1 MTQARILFLMHKSHR
16 NKQQLQPLH
25 ELEISAAAIEVVLL
39 ETYRRGQE
47 TSSLRAIFHND
58 DTCQPL
64 KHVMGIHLG
73 LNVFLQP
80 KPRTS

>member
-1 MTQARILFLMHKSHR
+1 MHKSHR
-16 NKQQLQPLH
+16 NKQQLQPLYD
-25 ELEISAAAIEVVLL
+25 LDIAAAGINVFLP
-39 ETYRRGQE
+39 ETYPRGQE

-64 KHVMGIHLG
+64 KHVIGIHLG